1 MKTLKIVKIGGNIIN
16 DTNHLNAF
24 LQKFSQLEGPKILVH
39 GGGKLAT
46 EVARTMNIPVQMIDG
61 RRITDAKT
69 LDIVTMVYGGKIN
82 KNIVAILQKYS
93 CNAIGFT
100 GADGNTIQAKKRAV
114 SAIDYGFVGDITHV
128 NTEVLSL
135 LIQNNI
141 TPIFSAITHD
151 GSGQLLNTNADTI
164 ASEIA
169 IGMTEKITTELYY
182 CFEKPGVLA
191 DIEDENSVVEELS
204 IEDYHTLKAQNLIYD
219 GMLPKL
225 DNCYHAL
232 YSNVSKVCIG
242 NTEMLFNSE
251 EKHTT
256 LLIQ

>member
-16 DTNHLNAF
+16 DTNHLNTF
-24 LQKFSQLEGPKILVH
+24 LEKFSRLEGPKILIH

-61 RRITDAKT
+61 RRITDART
-69 LDIVTMVYGGKIN
+69 LDIITMVYGGKIN
-82 KNIVAILQKYS
+82 KSIVAILQKYS

-100 GADGNTIQAKKRAV
+100 GADGNTIQAKKRVV
-114 SAIDYGFVGDITHV
+114 SRIDYGFVGDITHV
-128 NTEVLSL
+128 NTGVLST

-141 TPIFSAITHD
+141 TPVFSAITHD

-169 IGMTEKITTELYY
+169 ISMSQKITTELYY
-182 CFEKPGVLA
+182 CFEKLGVLT
-191 DIEDENSVVEELS
+191 DIKDENSV
-204 IEDYHTLKAQNLIYD
+204 IEKLPLKDYHALKAQNLISD

-232 YSNVSKVCIG
+232 YSNVSKVSIG

-251 EKHTT
+251 VKHTT